1 MSRLA
6 AGITIK
12 CQQKLKT
19 KQINMIQSI
28 ANISLLII
36 ILVAGILVCGETG
49 GG

>member
-1 MSRLA
+1 MVE
-6 AGITIK
+6 GITIK

-19 KQINMIQSI
+19 KQNNMIQSI

-36 ILVAGILVCGETG
+36 ILVAGILVCDETG